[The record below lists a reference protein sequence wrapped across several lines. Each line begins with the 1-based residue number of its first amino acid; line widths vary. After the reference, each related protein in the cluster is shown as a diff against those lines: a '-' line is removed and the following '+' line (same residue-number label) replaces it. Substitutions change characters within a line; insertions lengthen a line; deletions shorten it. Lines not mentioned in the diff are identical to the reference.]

1 MAQFMWGKEKLKS
14 FNPFQ
19 PSLKMGLS
27 LLNDS
32 QSLKGPRSGFD
43 LALLTLKLLDC
54 DSRSRTQDGWAG
66 ERGKPSLS
74 IENFIDPRF
83 AIRQEM
89 QRRCMTVMEVAEI
102 WTTPIS
108 AESLKCKMSYRHRK
122 YFGQGWLHLSKGLL

>member
-1 MAQFMWGKEKLKS
+1 MAQFIWGKEKLKT

-19 PSLKMGLS
+19 PSLKMGLQ

-43 LALLTLKLLDC
+43 LVPLTLKLLNC
-54 DSRSRTQDGWAG
+54 DSRNRTQDGSAG

-74 IENFIDPRF
+74 IENFINPWF

-89 QRRCMTVMEVAEI
+89 QRRY
-102 WTTPIS
+102 TT
-108 AESLKCKMSYRHRK
+108 A
-122 YFGQGWLHLSKGLL
+122 